1 MSVMTAG
8 VQMMNAST
16 ERSVS
21 NYKVGGVQ
29 LYSVVLGY
37 EGNTPNFSATVYA
50 TDEDNAV
57 VVCNHEATNKGWPR
71 DHATSHAIKLK

>member
-8 VQMMNAST
+8 VKMMNAST
-16 ERSVS
+16 DHH
-21 NYKVGGVQ
+21 KVGGVQ